1 MLGGCARSQER
12 LNAMDRLSYTDERID
27 EVRMGAPLTDA
38 ERADLLEH
46 TPNFEE
52 CSHTREELAAMTDA
66 ELMTTAMWVWAD
78 YCR

>member
-1 MLGGCARSQER
+1 MK
-12 LNAMDRLSYTDERID
+12 RLSYTDDRID
-27 EVRMGAPLTDA
+27 AVRMGAPLTAD

-52 CSHTREELAAMTDA
+52 CRHTREQLAKMSDA
-66 ELMTTAMWVWAD
+66 DLMTTAMWVWAD